1 MCVEGA
7 VGGTKRGMERV
18 SAFVDS
24 DDLVYKLTSLQL
36 NILGGWFCVCV
47 CGDTYNTIIHV

>member
-36 NILGGWFCVCV
+36 NMLGGWVCVCV
-47 CGDTYNTIIHV
+47 CVCVW